1 MGNKTQTHVTD
12 LLAAFALNA
21 LDEDEVRD
29 VSAHLETC
37 AECYLELTAYQ
48 KISDQLALGAPVAHA
63 PASLKARLEARTYP
77 APITRTGISRRTVGW
92 KRIMSVPRPV
102 IVGFQVAAAVLI
114 ISLGVGNLT
123 LLQRIDR
130 QVTDSIEAG
139 LQTIKLTGTEFAPSA
154 KGTLVISV
162 DGRHGVLFVD
172 GLPILEARRVYQAW
186 LGEIQ
191 APLNAGLIDLS
202 EYGYGWL
209 EVNSGDKLLTDYPL
223 FRITVE
229 PAGGSPIPS
238 GNTVLL
244 RSSP

>member
-1 MGNKTQTHVTD
+1 MGNKTDKHVTD

-21 LDEDEVRD
+21 LDEDEIRD
-29 VSAHLETC
+29 VSTHLETC
-37 AECYLELTAYQ
+37 AECYHELTTYQ
-48 KISDQLALGAPVAHA
+48 KLSDKLALGAPVAHA
-63 PASLKARLEARTYP
+63 PASLKARLVAHTRP
-77 APITRTGISRRTVGW
+77 APVRKGAW
-92 KRIMSVPRPV
+92 WQRIVSVPRPV
-102 IVGFQVAAAVLI
+102 IIAFQVAAAVVI

-123 LLQRIDR
+123 MLKRIDR
-130 QVTDSIEAG
+130 EVTDSIEAG

-154 KGTLVISV
+154 KGTLVIST
-162 DGRHGVLFVD
+162 DGKHGILFVD

-202 EYGYGWL
+202 DRGYGWL
-209 EVNSGDKLLTDYPL
+209 EVNSGDKRLTDYPL

-244 RSSP
+244 HSTP